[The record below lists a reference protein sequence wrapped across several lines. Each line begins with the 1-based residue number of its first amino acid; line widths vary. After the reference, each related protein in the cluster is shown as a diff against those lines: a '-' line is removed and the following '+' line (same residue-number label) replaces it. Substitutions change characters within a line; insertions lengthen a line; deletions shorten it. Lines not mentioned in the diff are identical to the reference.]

1 MAFKQLVSP
10 RTGTKDGLGWC
21 LRFTQT
27 AFGAPAWYDSAREAW
42 DGQRGRHA
50 GVEPPLGIAV
60 PIWFDHFG
68 TYGTPARYGN
78 WGHNAVRLADGR
90 VLTSPFYSS
99 QLDSSGKG
107 QAIYRSIT
115 AMCEAMPGG
124 AKYLGWSEWMHN
136 VQTVETS
143 PQLKPSKPSGQ
154 KEDEDM
160 NVIGYIRDKAKGSQG
175 SVYALQENGRK
186 RLIKKAEWN
195 SLRALEGQGVKLHVA
210 GVAAADLNA
219 IPNA

>member
-1 MAFKQLVSP
+1 MAIVLSHP
-10 RTGTKDGLGWC
+10 IPGAPLSD
-21 LRFTQT
+21 
-27 AFGAPAWYDSAREAW
+27 AFGWRDAIPGVIGAGLHNGQDYKANAGTLIRAAHGGTVVYNGWDPTGGGWMIRIDHGGGYHTLYLHMREQSPLVRV
-42 DGQRGRHA
+42 GQQVSTGA
-50 GVEPPLGIAV
+50 GIGYVGSSGASTGPHL
-60 PIWFDHFG
+60 HFMLEKNG
-68 TYGTPARYGN
+68 TYVNPVPYIKTPA
-78 WGHNAVRLADGR
+78 
-90 VLTSPFYSS
+90 
-99 QLDSSGKG
+99 
-107 QAIYRSIT
+107 
-115 AMCEAMPGG
+115 
-124 AKYLGWSEWMHN
+124 
-136 VQTVETS
+136 
-143 PQLKPSKPSGQ
+143 KPNTSKPSGQ